1 MFSVKNFLILTGTTS
16 GTAFIWLLIIVLF
29 LVSFIGIVIPIIPGV
44 LLLWLGFISYHFL
57 IDPNELTMF
66 FWISMGLFT
75 LILLGADFYINMF
88 FVDQFGGSK
97 WSKWGA
103 LIGMVFGLFVYPPI
117 GLILLPLLVVFF
129 IELTIHGSFKKSFMT
144 SLGTL
149 AGFLSSAVAKVFLQ
163 VIMIIIFFIFI
174 IF

>member
-1 MFSVKNFLILTGTTS
+1 MTNLLILTVTS
-16 GTAFIWLLIIVLF
+16 NVDIFIWILIILLF
-29 LVSFIGIVIPIIPGV
+29 IVSFIGIVVPVIPGT
-44 LLLWLGFISYHFL
+44 LLLWLGFFAYHFF
-57 IDPNELTMF
+57 INSNELTWL
-66 FWISMGLFT
+66 FWIAMGIFT
-75 LILLGADFYINMF
+75 IVSLGADFYINVF

-103 LIGMVFGLFVYPPI
+103 LIGTLIGIFVYPPI
-117 GLILLPLLVVFF
+117 GIILIPLLVVFV
-129 IELTIHGSFKKSFMT
+129 IELSIQQSFKKGMYA

-163 VIMIIIFFIFI
+163 IVMIIIFFIFV